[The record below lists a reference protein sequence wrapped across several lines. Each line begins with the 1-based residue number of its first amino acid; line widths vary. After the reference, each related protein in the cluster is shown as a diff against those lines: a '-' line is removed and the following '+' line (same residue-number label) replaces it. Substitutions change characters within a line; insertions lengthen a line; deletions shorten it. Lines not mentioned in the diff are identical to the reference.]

1 MKEKLGE
8 ILRSKLYNDGVK
20 IISHLLNTLITHKY
34 IYNKLKC
41 KSYLTEKTQSCQKSI
56 INMKLCTLFSPDRHQ
71 RQRSVG
77 SVCGWDR
84 WWQCTSV
91 VTLTLMGLRDTSGAA
106 REQQVWQQSIN
117 HHNNRTSEAEFCW
130 VLCSVKYPES
140 WLCLIPCDH
149 FRTIHCFIKP
159 PTTEAGIW
167 RERSIKLP
175 SGDTGHGPSCP
186 RSSAVPAEG
195 NCFLERNL

>member
-8 ILRSKLYNDGVK
+8 ILRSKLYKDGVK

-77 SVCGWDR
+77 SVCGWDGDSVPQWAQWSR
-84 WWQCTSV
+84 WLWWGSETPAEPPESNKC
-91 VTLTLMGLRDTSGAA
+91 D
-106 REQQVWQQSIN
+106 
-117 HHNNRTSEAEFCW
+117 NRALIITTTGPLKLSSAEFC
-130 VLCSVKYPES
+130 VLCNIQK
-140 WLCLIPCDH
+140 
-149 FRTIHCFIKP
+149 
-159 PTTEAGIW
+159 AGYTMW
-167 RERSIKLP
+167 P
-175 SGDTGHGPSCP
+175 
-186 RSSAVPAEG
+186 
-195 NCFLERNL
+195 F

>member
-77 SVCGWDR
+77 SCLYWDR
-84 WWQCTSV
+84 WWQCYSV
-91 VTLTLMGLRDTSGAA
+91 PQWSRWLWWG
-106 REQQVWQQSIN
+106 
-117 HHNNRTSEAEFCW
+117 SETPAEP
-130 VLCSVKYPES
+130 PES
-140 WLCLIPCDH
+140 NKCDNRALIITTTGPLKLSSVFCETSRKLTIPCDH
-149 FRTIHCFIKP
+149 FRTIHCLIKP

-167 RERSIKLP
+167 RER
-175 SGDTGHGPSCP
+175 H
-186 RSSAVPAEG
+186 
-195 NCFLERNL
+195 